1 MVPAGGHSMRKLFVC
16 CAVLIFVASNA
27 ATQSKPVCSL
37 LTAADV
43 SAVGASGEGIPGEMA
58 MGKAGTMKMCS
69 WKMKAGGLHLSANP
83 MPPGTSRASIEAQ
96 LTKTYQMLTAQ
107 GWKQDKKD
115 FGTVSCTMFT
125 PPAGQ
130 KDAPTNTSC
139 LAVVKGMMV
148 NADTISMTPIAME
161 KLKAV
166 VDSASARL

>member
-1 MVPAGGHSMRKLFVC
+1 MRKLVML

-27 ATQSKPVCSL
+27 RAQSKPVCSL
-37 LTAADV
+37 LTASDV
-43 SAVGASGEGIPGEMA
+43 SAIGATGPGIPGEMP
-58 MGKAGTMKMCS
+58 MTTGPTKGPTMKMCS
-69 WKMKAGGLHLSANP
+69 WRMKAGGLHLGANP
-83 MPPGTSRASIEAQ
+83 APPGTSRAAIEAQ

-148 NADTISMTPIAME
+148 SADTISMTPIPME